1 MQTRFSLAAALLLT
15 AGCAHNE
22 TIPETT
28 ATPTYRHEDLL
39 EAAGMAGG
47 HRNLEDRV
55 ATLEAQ
61 MAAVK
66 VEVGRVSGATQR
78 LEARQIQAVGV
89 APEPPSKAAAPLT
102 KIHKNKA
109 DKAKASQ
116 TVTATADPRD
126 PWIQSAPA
134 PAETAAATPAPAADH
149 PDHKDAAPAI
159 AAAPAEHAAPAAST
173 EASTKDTKAPAV
185 PPAPHND
192 AKPAAEA
199 QGAAGVGFALQLGA
213 FGSGQRAASGWEEL
227 KARGGATLADL
238 LPKREELSRD
248 GKTLYRLKAGP
259 LPDREAAAKR
269 CDALKAQ
276 NIPCIVT
283 LFSGD
288 WPSS

>member
-66 VEVGRVSGATQR
+66 VEVGRVSGTTQR
-78 LEARQIQAVGV
+78 LEARQIQAAGV
-89 APEPPSKAAAPLT
+89 ASEPPSKAAAPLT
-102 KIHKNKA
+102 KIHKDKA

-126 PWIQSAPA
+126 PWIQSPPA
-134 PAETAAATPAPAADH
+134 PAESATPAPAADH
-149 PDHKDAAPAI
+149 ADHKDAAPP
-159 AAAPAEHAAPAAST
+159 APAEHAAPAPAAPT
-173 EASTKDTKAPAV
+173 EAAKDAKTPAAP
-185 PPAPHND
+185 PSAPHD
-192 AKPAAEA
+192 DKPAAEA
-199 QGAAGVGFALQLGA
+199 PGAAGVGFALQLGA

-227 KARGGATLADL
+227 KAKGGASLADL
-238 LPKREELSRD
+238 MPKREELSRD
-248 GKTLYRLKAGP
+248 GKALYRLKAGP

-269 CDALKAQ
+269 CNALKAQ
-276 NIPCIVT
+276 GIPCIVT

>member
-78 LEARQIQAVGV
+78 LEARQIQAGGV

-102 KIHKNKA
+102 KIPKNKA

-126 PWIQSAPA
+126 PWIQSPPA
-134 PAETAAATPAPAADH
+134 PAESATPAPAADH
-149 PDHKDAAPAI
+149 ADHKDAAPP
-159 AAAPAEHAAPAAST
+159 APAEHAAPAPAAST
-173 EASTKDTKAPAV
+173 EAAAKDAHAPAAA
-185 PPAPHND
+185 PPSTPND
-192 AKPAAEA
+192 AKPAVPA
-199 QGAAGVGFALQLGA
+199 QSTADVGFALQLGA

-227 KARGGATLADL
+227 KARGGASLADL
-238 LPKREELSRD
+238 SPKREELNRD

-276 NIPCIVT
+276 GIPCIVT